1 MNDDARNN
9 LLSDIYL
16 LAFLALM
23 GLTALLM
30 SFTGNVILNTIYM
43 ALTILSI
50 IITYFYGIYAGFVEN
65 LVFIF
70 LQVIAMFYI
79 HGVNPEHLPISL
91 VFWLIMPMLLSGCV
105 YQMTTKQREIQSS
118 NNNLRKAIAE
128 QGAFDTETNLRT
140 TIAYVQD
147 ANVFIETNR
156 RFNLP
161 VSTIIIRIRY
171 YEELKRMMSV
181 EQQRFLLEITSNVI
195 TRSTRENDVTYY
207 LNNEL
212 PTWGILVYTDSD
224 GAKIAAERIKEN
236 FQKNLATN
244 EQLNGLNI
252 SLAIGISMWNA
263 DEMNSPYDLIDGG
276 VKEIEYDVP
285 AS

>member
-1 MNDDARNN
+1 M
-9 LLSDIYL
+9 
-16 LAFLALM
+16 
-23 GLTALLM
+23 
-30 SFTGNVILNTIYM
+30 
-43 ALTILSI
+43 
-50 IITYFYGIYAGFVEN
+50 
-65 LVFIF
+65 
-70 LQVIAMFYI
+70 
-79 HGVNPEHLPISL
+79 
-91 VFWLIMPMLLSGCV
+91 
-105 YQMTTKQREIQSS
+105 
-118 NNNLRKAIAE
+118 
-128 QGAFDTETNLRT
+128 
-140 TIAYVQD
+140 QD

-171 YEELKRMMSV
+171 YEELKRMMSA
-181 EQQRFLLEITSNVI
+181 EQQKFLLEITSNVI

-212 PTWGILVYTDSD
+212 PTWGILVYTDAN

-236 FQKNLATN
+236 FKKNLAGN

-285 AS
+285 TS

>member
-1 MNDDARNN
+1 MNDDTRNN

-30 SFTGNVILNTIYM
+30 SFTGNIIINTIYM
-43 ALTILSI
+43 GLTILSI
-50 IITYFYGIYAGFVEN
+50 VITYFYGIYAGFVEN

-70 LQVIAMFYI
+70 IQIISMLYLN
-79 HGVNPEHLPISL
+79 GVDHEHLPVEL
-91 VFWLIMPMLLSGCV
+91 AFWLIMPILLSGCV
-105 YQMTTKQREIQSS
+105 YQMTTKQREIQTS

-171 YEELKRMMSV
+171 YEELKRMMSA
-181 EQQRFLLEITSNVI
+181 EQQKFLLEITSNVI

-212 PTWGILVYTDSD
+212 PTWGILVYTDAN

-236 FQKNLATN
+236 FKKNLAGN

-285 AS
+285 TS